1 MTSINPHLRFNPCAK
16 CSGTIAM
23 YEDHDG
29 PYTMCLRCGATRDLA
44 PSGQEVQAVLGRI
57 RELSGPGFDP
67 VGCEVSPSCLSCPLP
82 ACKHEAYQG
91 NRWHG
96 DRERIQVMVQ
106 ENITNVQA
114 ADRFGTSPRG
124 IARTWSRDAERN
136 RQLHPKISN
145 PTFSAE
151 HLRPGS

>member
-1 MTSINPHLRFNPCAK
+1 
-16 CSGTIAM
+16 M

-29 PYTMCLRCGATRDLA
+29 PYTMCLQCGATNYLA
-44 PSGQEVQAVLGRI
+44 PSGQEIQAVLGRI

-67 VGCEVSPSCLSCPLP
+67 VGCEASPSCLNCPLP

-96 DRERIQVMVQ
+96 DRERITVMVQ

-114 ADRFGTSPRG
+114 AERFGTSPGG

-136 RQLHPKISN
+136 RRLHP
-145 PTFSAE
+145 
-151 HLRPGS
+151 GG